1 MKVIDDNHCLT
12 VSSNGPLWGYI
23 SYKRISFKHNKS
35 MKLEEDSEGVKKMD
49 DTKNF
54 EEIKERFKEADVDGK
69 IEIYTTVQDL
79 TVDQYK
85 ELLRM
90 FPIKYLEKLERAM
103 A

>member
-1 MKVIDDNHCLT
+1 MGNVHD
-12 VSSNGPLWGYI
+12 
-23 SYKRISFKHNKS
+23 
-35 MKLEEDSEGVKKMD
+35 
-49 DTKNF
+49 F
-54 EEIKERFKEADVDGK
+54 EEIKKRFKEADVDGK
-69 IEIYTTVQDL
+69 IEIYTTVDNL